1 MMTEA
6 RRTWGRRPS
15 VSDDDIKA
23 MLAKGMSGAAIG
35 RHVGLTQQA
44 INQRIKRIREEAAGK
59 AEFLLPW
66 AVKQAHATGYVHRAV
81 LAYAH
86 RQRGEALSPRART
99 ELAALE
105 EFLHEH
111 DAVVTY
117 DYNQGWQIRNRR
129 PDDGRRL
136 VV

>member
-6 RRTWGRRPS
+6 RRPRGARTDLT
-15 VSDDDIKA
+15 DDE
-23 MLAKGMSGAAIG
+23 LWRLHEQGMSGSEIARRTG
-35 RHVGLTQQA
+35 RSAQA
-44 INQRIKRIREEAAGK
+44 VNFRLKRIREQRQDTGNY
-59 AEFLLPW
+59 LLPW
-66 AVKQAHATGYVHRAV
+66 AVKNAHATGYVYRAV
-81 LAYAH
+81 LAHAH
-86 RQRGEALSPRART
+86 RQRGEALTVRART

-129 PDDGRRL
+129 PEDGRRL